1 MTTNNIDNQN
11 FASGQYYGMMPPDGA
26 FHDEQYKYYLQK
38 RPTVGGWVEGSEG
51 YVQQTFLG
59 ASITDFNMSAGF
71 NDSPSTLSVSLVVD
85 EYNKSDKVPLGSG
98 DDIYHN
104 GVADCFSPPP
114 IGAPVFFKFG
124 KNHASTLQAYARSY
138 EIIYKYKL
146 LPTEQDLINLKHTF
160 NATRTQMGD
169 QDNLRLVKDNH
180 FLRQDNGYD
189 KDYSKQKPVFDYN
202 NANPPHP
209 QTDNTFVNKTLI
221 YDPASVGIDPEIFES
236 SLTAARGRN
245 HLVFGGILQSYSE
258 SKSNNGNPL
267 FNVTVVDPKEI
278 LSSCTLI
285 LNDYGETTFN
295 NKNLFNI
302 YGFLEHDIS
311 KELKEAI
318 YFNYNVV
325 KTNLLTKHDTIQE
338 DPDDFNQYIN
348 LEDCYWMKS
357 KVDDPHL
364 RDFFNNVVPATQLEP
379 MRIGEIVR
387 KNIIEKSNI
396 LKESNVKRWFP
407 ITGYGMSRRTDK
419 GMPLYRIVQ
428 SLGFMNYFMPQEYKD
443 NGFGGPIDFR
453 GYKFALNVEGLND
466 LFLDESL
473 LETIYDSA
481 FGEEDGDNLEQRK
494 LCPAKTVADAMKD
507 IYIESDDLTIT
518 DLIQQIAEIFNKD
531 FVVELLPPIDAKYLE
546 AYKITEQDDIYAIKE
561 ISGYNEK
568 IIEFIQK
575 NKFKTGVDEN
585 NNAIDFD
592 GSSGK
597 PKRLYTENDLIAGII
612 SVTFID
618 KNRQPGFDEIA
629 KFISKY
635 EYENAN
641 VGFDLVNET
650 TDKFLVG
657 AQKVD
662 LYFFSSYKDRDT
674 RLHIIE
680 RVGNLFES
688 TDGPFARNER
698 AEANGEIKRIEKDQW
713 TFGESLK
720 QQILP
725 YYGQLA
731 DGIASIPIGFGP
743 FQQILLNTQSLNAF
757 GVGEYYLAT
766 EMELR
771 AAMVSFEQWSEFI
784 LKYSRRYV
792 EGFKDEDDSFPQFRT
807 PKPADLAKIKDKQRA
822 FLNLKS
828 GQDLPENLEAE
839 IDSMR
844 CGVSVPRSVFVSNKN
859 YYSDATPK
867 EDVNTSSPSD
877 KRAVRLPAS
886 PCFPPYGYPVYYGRA
901 EAVGVLRPSDVSRLA
916 NNTEVVQILTN
927 EYFNFKPKEIQTI
940 SDKELAKRCKNAINQ
955 LLADKRKNFSVIPQG
970 KTPEEINNEYLLFER
985 EINKYKDSLRL
996 LCDEF
1001 NNSDDDSKQLIRD
1014 AFIESNGNFLG
1025 FVNTL
1030 MRINLENA
1038 KKVHAFIK
1046 SIADEHLGKSFLVKI
1061 PNKTN
1066 LSYTEDVKVNGQ
1078 LADNGRYITQGPFG
1092 FKSIYQSGKVIPTVD
1107 TTNLLFQDFLF
1118 TEHKDYS
1125 PLLAFGV
1132 QYNPYVIDNIYTG
1145 RGSSK
1150 TYTNSELDYS
1160 LTRIT
1165 GIDLDEIS
1173 EYDPKLDGTG
1183 VLGQYLPESLETS
1196 SEQARKYKEGALRS
1210 RYNPVNND
1218 WDFNYVPQDK
1228 GGWHNFEI
1236 NEDGLIEKSNLYPV
1250 DAEKLKKDENR
1261 ISAYAIYNNSQTLH
1275 FRNGNIGSIIQEVN
1289 DGDKRRMDIVTK
1301 MDNVGTEEP
1310 QLEKP
1315 LNSYTED
1322 TVGKF
1327 DPNRTA
1333 LEEHTAFIK
1342 STVEEKLLFAPRFC
1356 VYEQLPVS
1364 ACDFQYIDV
1373 GSSALDFITEDVIEG
1388 EDIDKAA
1395 IPSGIKSIQ
1404 GSFINTVFAPK
1415 DEPSQRK
1422 NIVSLEYAN
1431 VFRTIEGNLDEP
1443 QTDVAGEPNSD
1454 APTEKITKIGKG
1466 DLERLPP
1473 ALITQTKPS
1482 MNNEHVYALVK
1493 LSARPVSNID
1503 RRFADGPQ
1511 RSTSP
1516 VTVAKIWNRDTIK
1529 GGGPW
1534 QNSLSEPRALTQGIE
1549 EEKIKYISKL
1559 TQGRDKAQLDEVLP
1573 LANPEILIDYVHP
1586 SPVIPDTVAIP
1597 LMSKERCYGPW
1608 RSNASLPLDYTRKGG
1623 CNETF
1628 LNIGG
1633 KVEYQKD
1640 EELSPWKFD
1649 GYENMNKAGE
1659 IQVSF
1664 SNNLLLFTEK
1674 GNFTVPDVV
1683 PGIYIGRPLAQNIP
1697 LVDSISLSVDENG
1710 IKTTVSMEMFS
1721 TKYGKTKKQRQEQL
1735 SRLTREEKLRKQT
1748 KNRLIRAGAEKP
1760 TPNQDLQDLIGS
1772 IGSVDA
1778 PSATD
1783 VFSGL
1788 QKKQTVYDSL
1798 VASVVPVKTEST
1810 VYNPQEENPEGR
1822 AVTVTKTSNTA
1833 SFQSKGY
1840 LQEIQSN
1847 YTDINEL
1854 NNSLQRT
1861 GGSILN
1867 DIYFPFDED
1876 VYNPFMTN
1884 MPYVDIDSIT
1894 RRTS

>member
-1 MTTNNIDNQN
+1 MTTNNIDKEN

-26 FHDEQYKYYLQK
+26 FHDEEHKYYLQK

-85 EYNKSDKVPLGSG
+85 EYNKSDEVPLGSG

-124 KNHASTLQAYARSY
+124 KNHASTLQAYAPSY
-138 EIIYKYKL
+138 EMIYKYKL
-146 LPTEQDLINLKHTF
+146 LASDSELRVTKDGR
-160 NATRTQMGD
+160 NATRKEMGD
-169 QDNLRLVKDNH
+169 EDNLRLVKDNH
-180 FLRQDNGYD
+180 FLRQDED
-189 KDYSKQKPVFDYN
+189 FSEQKPVFDYDD
-202 NANPPHP
+202 ANPPQP
-209 QTDNTFVNKTLI
+209 ITNNTFVDQTLI
-221 YDPASVGIDPEIFES
+221 YDPANLDIDPELFNIS
-236 SLTAARGRN
+236 SVTAARGRN

-258 SKSNNGNPL
+258 SKSANGNPL

-302 YGFLEHDIS
+302 YGFLEHDMS
-311 KELKEAI
+311 KELLETIETHGSVSEGEQKALI
-318 YFNYNVV
+318 
-325 KTNLLTKHDTIQE
+325 KKNLLTKYDALDDDE
-338 DPDDFNQYIN
+338 NKDFNKYIN
-348 LEDCYWMKS
+348 LEDCYWLS
-357 KVDDPHL
+357 SQIEDPHGREFPDL
-364 RDFFNNVVPATQLEP
+364 GS
-379 MRIGEIVR
+379 MKIGEII
-387 KNIIEKSNI
+387 KNKI
-396 LKESNVKRWFP
+396 LAMPESKILRDSEVKYWFP

-428 SLGFMNYFMPQEYKD
+428 SLGFMNYFMPQEYRD

-466 LFLDESL
+466 LFLDQSL
-473 LETIYDSA
+473 LETLYDSE
-481 FGEEDGDNLEQRK
+481 FGEESPAQRK
-494 LCPAKTVADAMKD
+494 YCPAKTVADAMKD
-507 IYIESDDLTIT
+507 IYIDSDDLTIT

-531 FVVELLPPIDAKYLE
+531 FVVELLPPIDKKYLDSYNTSPE
-546 AYKITEQDDIYAIKE
+546 DEFYSVKE
-561 ISGYNEK
+561 ISDYNEK
-568 IIEFIQK
+568 IIERIQGK
-575 NKFKTGVDEN
+575 IPKTGLDTN
-585 NNAIDFD
+585 NEPINTSKF
-592 GSSGK
+592 
-597 PKRLYTENDLIAGII
+597 YTENDLIAGII

-618 KNRQPGFDEIA
+618 KNRQPGFNEIA

-680 RVGNLFES
+680 KTGSDE
-688 TDGPFARNER
+688 ER
-698 AEANGEIKRIEKDQW
+698 AQAKNEIARIEKEQW
-713 TFGESLK
+713 TFSESLK

-725 YYGQLA
+725 YYGELA

-792 EGFKDEDDSFPQFRT
+792 EGFVAKGEELTDFLPPS
-807 PKPADLAKIKDKQRA
+807 PADLQKIKDKQNA
-822 FLNLKS
+822 FYPNGIPETVEADLN
-828 GQDLPENLEAE
+828 NL
-839 IDSMR
+839 R
-844 CGVSVPRSVFVSNKN
+844 CGVSVPRSVFVSNMNHYEGAKSREPQEDDVASS
-859 YYSDATPK
+859 SDLRQPPK
-867 EDVNTSSPSD
+867 
-877 KRAVRLPAS
+877 PAS

-901 EAVGVLRPSDVSRLA
+901 EAVGVLRPSDVSKLA
-916 NNTEVVQILTN
+916 NNTEVVQMLTN
-927 EYFNFKPKEIQTI
+927 EYFDFKDGEIQNITDADFVKACKDALKKLVDERRLNLPPVNTKNPDGTDRPQADI
-940 SDKELAKRCKNAINQ
+940 DAETKKQNDSIDAYEASLNALCEAFEGDEL
-955 LLADKRKNFSVIPQG
+955 
-970 KTPEEINNEYLLFER
+970 
-985 EINKYKDSLRL
+985 KDAVQ
-996 LCDEF
+996 EG
-1001 NNSDDDSKQLIRD
+1001 
-1014 AFIESNGNFLG
+1014 FIDSNGNFLG

-1066 LSYTEDVKVNGQ
+1066 LSYTKDVKVNQ
-1078 LADNGRYITQGPFG
+1078 QPAENGRYITQGPFG
-1092 FKSIYQSGKVIPTVD
+1092 FESIYQSGKFIPRNQQTEK
-1107 TTNLLFQDFLF
+1107 LLFQDFLF
-1118 TEHKDYS
+1118 TEHNSINKFPEY
-1125 PLLAFGV
+1125 GV
-1132 QYNPYVIDNIYTG
+1132 QYNPYIDDNVYSGYDDT
-1145 RGSSK
+1145 K
-1150 TYTNSELDYS
+1150 VFLKSEKDYS
-1160 LTRIT
+1160 LTSVT
-1165 GIDLDEIS
+1165 GIDLNIIS

-1183 VLGQYLPESLETS
+1183 VLGQHLPKNLEPS
-1196 SEQARKYKEGALRS
+1196 SEQARKYKEGSLRS
-1210 RYNPVNND
+1210 RYNPVSND

-1236 NEDGLIEKSNLYPV
+1236 NEDGLINKSNLYPV

-1356 VYEQLPVS
+1356 VYRDLPVS

-1388 EDIDKAA
+1388 DDIDKAA
-1395 IPSGIKSIQ
+1395 IPTGTKLIQ

-1415 DEPSQRK
+1415 DKSNYRDV
-1422 NIVSLEYAN
+1422 VSLEYAN
-1431 VFRTIEGNLDEP
+1431 IFRKIEGDLGEP
-1443 QTDVAGEPNSD
+1443 QNDVDGEPNPN

-1466 DLERLPP
+1466 DLKRLPP
-1473 ALITQTKPS
+1473 ALITQEKPS

-1529 GGGPW
+1529 NGGPW
-1534 QNSLSEPRALTQGIE
+1534 GQSLLEPRALTKGIE
-1549 EEKIKYISKL
+1549 EEKIKYISKI
-1559 TQGRDKAQLDEVLP
+1559 TQGKDKPQVDEVLP

-1608 RSNASLPLDYTRKGG
+1608 RSNANIVTDDARKGG

-1633 KVEYQKD
+1633 KVDYQKD

-1697 LVDSISLSVDENG
+1697 LVDSISLSVDSNG

-1721 TKYGKTKKQRQEQL
+1721 TKYGRTKKQRQEQL
-1735 SRLTREEKLRKQT
+1735 SRLTREEKLRRQN
-1748 KNRLIRAGAEKP
+1748 KNRLIRSGAEKP
-1760 TPNQDLQDLIGS
+1760 TPNKDLQDLIDS
-1772 IGSVDA
+1772 PAGSVNG
-1778 PSATD
+1778 PSAAD
-1783 VFSGL
+1783 VFSAL

-1798 VASVVPVKTEST
+1798 VASVVPVKTNAS
-1810 VYNPQEENPEGR
+1810 VYNPQEENPQGSGL
-1822 AVTVTKTSNTA
+1822 TVTKTSNTA

-1884 MPYVDIDSIT
+1884 TPYVDIDSIT

>member
-1 MTTNNIDNQN
+1 MSNNIDNEN
-11 FASGQYYGMMPPDGA
+11 FASGQYYGMTPPDGA
-26 FHDEQYKYYLQK
+26 FHDEQEKYYLQK

-51 YVQQTFLG
+51 YAQQTFLG

-85 EYNKSDKVPLGSG
+85 EHNTSDGVFLGSG
-98 DDIYHN
+98 DDIYHS
-104 GVADCFSPPP
+104 GQGDCFSPPP

-138 EIIYKYKL
+138 EMIYKYKL
-146 LPTEQDLINLKHTF
+146 LPTEASLTARKDAF
-160 NATRTQMGD
+160 NVTRTEMGD
-169 QDNLRLVKDNH
+169 EDNLRLVKDNH
-180 FLRQDNGYD
+180 LLRQDKGYSEN
-189 KDYSKQKPVFDYN
+189 YSEQKPVFDYD
-202 NANPPHP
+202 NANPPQP
-209 QTDNTFVNKTLI
+209 ETNNTFSNLTET
-221 YDPASVGIDPEIFES
+221 YDPASTGIDPEIFQLDAFTS
-236 SLTAARGRN
+236 ARGRN

-258 SKSNNGNPL
+258 SKSANGNPL
-267 FNVTVVDPKEI
+267 FNATVVDPKEI

-295 NKNLFNI
+295 NKNLFNV

-311 KELKEAI
+311 KELKKSI
-318 YFNYNVV
+318 QTDNLV
-325 KTNLLTKHDTIQE
+325 KSNLLTKYDTL
-338 DPDDFNQYIN
+338 DDAESKEFSRYIN
-348 LEDCYWMKS
+348 LEDCYWLKSRTSDPHGREFPQLTSMQIGETIRESILDLPSS
-357 KVDDPHL
+357 KV
-364 RDFFNNVVPATQLEP
+364 
-379 MRIGEIVR
+379 
-387 KNIIEKSNI
+387 
-396 LKESNVKRWFP
+396 LKASDVKYWFP
-407 ITGYGMSRRTDK
+407 ITGFGMSRRTDK

-428 SLGFMNYFMPQEYKD
+428 ALGFMNYFLPQEFKD

-453 GYKFALNVEGLND
+453 GYKFALNIQGLND

-473 LETIYDSA
+473 LETLYDSA
-481 FGEEDGDNLEQRK
+481 FGVEDEDNPDLHPKQRK

-518 DLIQQIAEIFNKD
+518 DLIQQIAETFNKD
-531 FVVELLPPIDAKYLE
+531 FVVELLPPIDKKYLE
-546 AYKITEQDDIYAIKE
+546 KYTITEEHDFFAVKE
-561 ISGYNEK
+561 ISDYNDQ
-568 IIEFIQK
+568 IITRIQSK
-575 NKFKTGVDEN
+575 TPKTGVNEQNQKVNLDPEQ
-585 NNAIDFD
+585 
-592 GSSGK
+592 
-597 PKRLYTENDLIAGII
+597 LYTENDLIAGII
-612 SVTFID
+612 SITFID
-618 KNRQPGFDEIA
+618 KNRQPGFDEIS
-629 KFISKY
+629 KFIQQY

-641 VGFDLVNET
+641 LGYDLVNET

-674 RLHIIE
+674 RLHLMERDGNSQQRSAAKSEIE
-680 RVGNLFES
+680 
-688 TDGPFARNER
+688 
-698 AEANGEIKRIEKDQW
+698 RIEKEKW

-731 DGIASIPIGFGP
+731 DGVASIPIGDGP

-792 EGFKDEDDSFPQFRT
+792 EGFIDKDDKFTQF
-807 PKPADLAKIKDKQRA
+807 PKPKDADLAKIKAQQAA
-822 FLNLKS
+822 FLGGPLTS
-828 GQDLPENLEAE
+828 ELEAE

-844 CGVSVPRSVFVSNKN
+844 CGVSVPRSVFVSNMN
-859 YYSDATPK
+859 YYRDAIS
-867 EDVNTSSPSD
+867 EDDEPASPSD
-877 KRAVRLPAS
+877 LKAVKLPAS

-916 NNTEVVQILTN
+916 NNSEVIQILTN
-927 EYFNFKPKEIQTI
+927 EYFDFKPEEVQNI
-940 SDKELAKRCKNAINQ
+940 SDKELAKLCRKAIRE
-955 LLADKRKNFSVIPQG
+955 LIRDKRQNFNVSTQG
-970 KTPEEINNEYLLFER
+970 KTPQEINNEYLLLKR
-985 EINKYKDSLRL
+985 ELNKYEDSLRL

-1001 NNSDDDSKQLIRD
+1001 NTSDDDSKQLIRD

-1025 FVNTL
+1025 FVNTI

-1066 LSYTEDVKVNGQ
+1066 ISYTEDVKTND
-1078 LADNGRYITQGPFG
+1078 APAENGRYITQGPFG
-1092 FKSIYQSGKVIPTVD
+1092 FKSIYQSGKVIPTGD

-1118 TEHKDYS
+1118 TEHVKD
-1125 PLLAFGV
+1125 PEDHAFGV

-1150 TYTNSELDYS
+1150 TYTSSELDS
-1160 LTRIT
+1160 GLTKIT
-1165 GIDLDEIS
+1165 GLDDLSIVFDYE
-1173 EYDPKLDGTG
+1173 PKLPGTG
-1183 VLGQYLPESLETS
+1183 QKGQYLPEILQSNA
-1196 SEQARKYKEGALRS
+1196 EQARRYEEGALRP
-1210 RYNPVNND
+1210 RYNPVKND
-1218 WDFNYVPQDK
+1218 WDFNYTPQDK
-1228 GGWHNFEI
+1228 GGWYNFEI
-1236 NEDGLIEKSNLYPV
+1236 PQDALINKSNLYPV
-1250 DAEKLKKDENR
+1250 DAEKLKKENNR
-1261 ISAYAIYNNSQTLH
+1261 ISAYAIYNNSQTIH
-1275 FRNGNIGSIIQEVN
+1275 FRNGNLNSIIQEVN

-1310 QLEKP
+1310 QLESP
-1315 LNSYTED
+1315 LNTYTEE

-1327 DPNRTA
+1327 DPNRKY
-1333 LEEHTAFIK
+1333 LEEYTAFLK

-1356 VYEQLPVS
+1356 LYENLQVSSAEFQLLEV
-1364 ACDFQYIDV
+1364 QT
-1373 GSSALDFITEDVIEG
+1373 SALDFITEDVIEG
-1388 EDIDKAA
+1388 ADLDRPL
-1395 IPSGIKSIQ
+1395 IPSGKKLIQ
-1404 GSFINTVFAPK
+1404 SSFINTVFAPK
-1415 DEPSQRK
+1415 DKPSHRRSV
-1422 NIVSLEYAN
+1422 VSLEYAN
-1431 VFRTIEGNLDEP
+1431 VFRTIEGDLDQP
-1443 QTDVAGEPNSD
+1443 QTDVDGNPNPD
-1454 APTEKITKIGKG
+1454 APEEKITEIGEG
-1466 DLERLPP
+1466 DLRRSPQ
-1473 ALITQTKPS
+1473 ALVTQTKPS
-1482 MNNEHVYALVK
+1482 MNSEHVYALVK
-1493 LSARPVSNID
+1493 LPARPVSNID
-1503 RRFADGPQ
+1503 RRFVDGPQ
-1511 RSTSP
+1511 NSTNP

-1534 QNSLSEPRALTQGIE
+1534 KNSLSEPPALTQGIE
-1549 EEKIKYISKL
+1549 EEKIKYISSL
-1559 TQGRDKAQLDEVLP
+1559 NNNTNRTAITEVLP

-1586 SPVIPDTVAIP
+1586 SPLLPDTIAIP

-1608 RSNASLPLDYTRKGG
+1608 RSNASIALDYTRKGG

-1633 KVEYQKD
+1633 KVEYVKD

-1683 PGIYIGRPLAQNIP
+1683 PGIYIGRPLAHNIP
-1697 LVDSISLSVDENG
+1697 LVDSISLSVDGNG

-1721 TKYGKTKKQRQEQL
+1721 TKYGRTKKQRQEQL
-1735 SRLTREEKLRKQT
+1735 SRLTREEKLRRQN
-1748 KNRLIRAGAEKP
+1748 KNRLIRAGAERP
-1760 TPNQDLQDLIGS
+1760 TPNEDLEALIGS

-1778 PSATD
+1778 PSAAD

-1798 VASVVPVKTEST
+1798 VASVVPIKTQSI
-1810 VYNPQEENPEGR
+1810 VYNPQEENPEGSG
-1822 AVTVTKTSNTA
+1822 VTVIKTSNSA
-1833 SFQSKGY
+1833 AFQSKGY

-1894 RRTS
+1894 KRTS